1 MFYPG
6 GLQKLQEGVD
16 QKLEDNIAQT
26 SKLKEHKKS
35 YQTLEE
41 RLTTLP
47 DKISHDVIVP
57 FTKKAFMPG
66 KLIHTNEI
74 QVLLGDNY
82 FLECS
87 AKHAKEICTRRIKHC
102 DQMLK
107 ELETEMK
114 LVEGWQTQTNQLKQ
128 DQDQCQDITEHF
140 TEQQLTDWRKK
151 HKQSVIKEKNK
162 EKLQKQKEIKT
173 DDDLWQRLEE
183 LEVREALEK
192 EWEQMSDDSEDSD
205 DEDESEDEEQPD
217 EVDDGIV
224 QDAEGDI
231 EENEEEGIID
241 QDSYKEN
248 KNQENDSDDGSEKEN
263 DDAIEI
269 VDQELFRQQ
278 KLKRRVSFAAKD
290 DENVIRFSHSNNE
303 SEKLTDSEYPSHP
316 GDLSNSYL
324 LKENSPKSI
333 LKVPDGYDPSEHII
347 PEPKP
352 EERQPPQ
359 PFINPVQ
366 DLVQESVEPV
376 TSDKIVENKV
386 FASAVIEKTVNI
398 SETSKPENPPKE
410 NAPKKV
416 SKFKAMRAQQL
427 S

>member
-16 QKLEDNIAQT
+16 QKLEDNRAQT

-87 AKHAKEICTRRIKHC
+87 AKHAKEICSRRIKHC
-102 DQMLK
+102 DEMLK

-128 DQDQCQDITEHF
+128 DQDKCQDITEHF
-140 TEQQLTDWRKK
+140 TEEQLTKWRAK
-151 HKQSVIKEKNK
+151 HKQSVIKQKNK
-162 EKLQKQKEIKT
+162 EKEERKKEIKT
-173 DDDLWQRLEE
+173 DEDLWQRLEE

-192 EWEQMSDDSEDSD
+192 EWEKMSDDSEDSD
-205 DEDESEDEEQPD
+205 DESQDEELTDD

-224 QDAEGDI
+224 QDADGDI
-231 EENEEEGIID
+231 EENENITD
-241 QDSYKEN
+241 YDHDKEN
-248 KNQENDSDDGSEKEN
+248 KPQEIHSEDDSEKEN
-263 DDAIEI
+263 DDAIQI
-269 VDQELFRQQ
+269 VDDELYRER

-290 DENVIRFSHSNNE
+290 DENVIRFSFSNNE
-303 SEKLTDSEYPSHP
+303 SEVLTDGEYPSHP
-316 GDLSNSYL
+316 GDMYKSGIY
-324 LKENSPKSI
+324 KENSPKSI
-333 LKVPDGYDPSEHII
+333 LKVPDGYDPSEYIK

-352 EERQPPQ
+352 EERPPTQ

-366 DLVQESVEPV
+366 DLVQESAEPV
-376 TSDKIVENKV
+376 TSDKEIENKA
-386 FASAVIEKTVNI
+386 FANTVTENKTVKA
-398 SETSKPENPPKE
+398 SEPNKQENAPKE
-410 NAPKKV
+410 NTPKKV